1 MQQFVQER
9 LLLSV
14 VSLVRKLLHLFAVI
28 YFDLGNCHFLD
39 ALRQCFFVHHTL
51 TTFQDTSFT
60 SASVKRINPT
70 SNICMALKHEVK
82 N

>member
-51 TTFQDTSFT
+51 TTFQDTSF
-60 SASVKRINPT
+60 SICEKNQ
-70 SNICMALKHEVK
+70 SNQQHLHGFKA
-82 N
+82 